1 MTEFRD
7 EYRDPSIYQ
16 VAVPSYRRAKML
28 AERTLPFL
36 TSGGVAPQKIT
47 VFVHNHDP
55 DLNDYRR
62 VAEQFGVH
70 LYSTDERGINAQ
82 RAAIRRSYRPG
93 TPLVQLDDDVRSL
106 HEAVTEKRL
115 EQVTDV
121 DRFFMAMFE
130 HTMSI
135 GLHSW
140 GLTPVLNPFFMKP
153 GQFSD
158 GLKFVIFSLFGN
170 FVRPSDHPTYVNT
183 VPTKDDYEFS
193 LRSWWYDG
201 GILRNEHVAAKADI
215 YKAPGGCQ
223 DTRTVQMAADS
234 VDSLIRQWPG
244 LVRINTRRKSDF
256 VEILLNR
263 RPRHDGY
270 PLGMP
275 VPGDVSA

>member
-1 MTEFRD
+1 MEFRN
-7 EYRDPSIYQ
+7 EYRDPSYYQ
-16 VAVPSYRRAKML
+16 VAVPSYRRPKML

-36 TSGGVAPQKIT
+36 MDGHVDPERVT
-47 VFVHNHDP
+47 VFVHNHDESLP
-55 DLNDYRR
+55 AYRE
-62 VAEQFGVH
+62 VAARFGVH
-70 LYSTDERGINAQ
+70 LHATDERGINAQ
-82 RAAIRRSYRPG
+82 RAAIRRTYRPG

-106 HEAVTEKRL
+106 HEAVSEKRL
-115 EQVTDV
+115 EQIVRV
-121 DRFFMAMFE
+121 DAFFETMFE
-130 HTMSI
+130 VTRTA
-135 GLHSW
+135 GLFSW

-153 GQFSD
+153 GRYSD

-170 FVRPSDHPTYVNT
+170 YVRPSDHPTYINT

-244 LVRINTRRKSDF
+244 LVRINTRRKSEF

-263 RPRHDGY
+263 RPRQDPKPIGE
-270 PLGMP
+270 P